1 MTGDDFCNFFVNW
14 IPLPRLRK
22 AIYRSLGMDIHPTA
36 HIMRNGHFVALR
48 NIHVAERSIIGHDCL
63 LDAKGSIF
71 IGSDVNISS
80 YVKIITAKHR
90 IDGAGF
96 EGDGKPVTIG
106 NRVWI
111 ASAALIL
118 HGAEIGEGAVVAA
131 GAVGTP
137 PSGGLL
143 VFADVDDAVIEEYAT
158 ADPYVTA
165 GLVTAWR
172 IDPWTV
178 VAAR

>member
-22 AIYRSLGMDIHPTA
+22 GIYRSLGMDIHPTA

-96 EGDGKPVTIG
+96 EGDGRAVKIG

-118 HGAEIGEGAVVAA
+118 HGVEIGEGAVVAA
-131 GAVGTP
+131 GAVVTKDVGPFDVVGGIPAKVMGTRNRNIDYRLQSR
-137 PSGGLL
+137 PSRFL
-143 VFADVDDAVIEEYAT
+143 
-158 ADPYVTA
+158 
-165 GLVTAWR
+165 
-172 IDPWTV
+172 
-178 VAAR
+178 